1 MPASS
6 ECGDVH
12 TQHQLVTHM
21 QLAYVLQ
28 VYYRCLHS
36 TRRGAHSQEQK
47 DAKAELAA
55 RSMKP
60 YQVSKSMSEIELQRH
75 LPQQQYTFTCH
86 RVQVALWDFGPNN
99 NIYTCF
105 PVDRLHQDHKGVS
118 KHLLEALEAHL
129 QHEHGASRAQDMLSL
144 VNHRLAQMRPL
155 HEAFYPSD
163 GLAAEIAMAEERRG
177 LMKFLP
183 VACYGLV
190 EQTVVD
196 LLAGTLL
203 C

>member
-1 MPASS
+1 
-6 ECGDVH
+6 
-12 TQHQLVTHM
+12 
-21 QLAYVLQ
+21 
-28 VYYRCLHS
+28 
-36 TRRGAHSQEQK
+36 
-47 DAKAELAA
+47 
-55 RSMKP
+55 MKP
-60 YQVSKSMSEIELQRH
+60 YQVSGHNYRNRAVTLVVATLT
-75 LPQQQYTFTCH
+75 LPTCDYL
-86 RVQVALWDFGPNN
+86 QVALWGFGPNN

-105 PVDRLHQDHKGVS
+105 PVDRLHQDHNGVS
-118 KHLLEALEAHL
+118 KHLLEALEAYL
-129 QHEHGASRAQDMLSL
+129 QHEYGASRAAEMLSL

-196 LLAGTLL
+196 LLAGKLPFESTPLTVEYVELL
-203 C
+203 SSQLAYVQIMPAGSMSGTVQRIQRRVC